1 MAIVISKVIQV
12 EIFLNN
18 FFKKCIKTPV
28 LCVLIDLF
36 IIGNYNLIMLL
47 FLLKK
52 LEKYASQYYI
62 IRNEITENNY
72 IKMERN
78 LVQCRNQKMR
88 QVKRM

>member
-1 MAIVISKVIQV
+1 M
-12 EIFLNN
+12 
-18 FFKKCIKTPV
+18 

-78 LVQCRNQKMR
+78 LVQCRNQMR